1 MDKSV
6 KRAYLQIHL
15 AVLLFGLTAILGD
28 LIKVSALSIVWW
40 RVLLTSAS
48 FLFLVNFKYLKSIP
62 RPVLFRLFGIGAL
75 IALHWLTFYGSIK
88 YANASIALVCL
99 ATTSF
104 LTSIFE
110 PLILKQ
116 KFKTYE
122 VMIGLII
129 IPGMWLIVSDLK
141 TDMMLGVYI
150 GLTSALLATIFSI
163 LNKKYI
169 DQIETKSMALVEMFA
184 ALLTMSL
191 MLPFYLKYS
200 TEVQFW
206 MDGRDWIYMGILVLG
221 CTTLAFL
228 LNLKSLK
235 HLSAFTSNLIINLEP
250 VYGIVLAMLI
260 LNEHKELNT
269 NFYIG
274 VVVILTSVFL
284 HPFLKK
290 KFDK

>member
-1 MDKSV
+1 MDKAV

-48 FLFLVNFKYLKSIP
+48 FLFLVNLKYLKAIP
-62 RPVLFRLFGIGAL
+62 RATILRLFGIGAL

-88 YANASIALVCL
+88 YANASVALVCL

-116 KFKTYE
+116 RFKSYE
-122 VMIGLII
+122 ILIGLII

-141 TDMMLGVYI
+141 TNMMTGVYV
-150 GLTSALLATIFSI
+150 GLSSALLATIFSI
-163 LNKKYI
+163 LNKKYV
-169 DQIETKSMALVEMFA
+169 DQIETKSMALVEMFSA
-184 ALLTMSL
+184 FLTMSIL
-191 MLPFYLKYS
+191 LPFYLYYS
-200 TEVQFW
+200 TDVKFW
-206 MDGRDWIYMGILVLG
+206 MDGMDWIYMGVLVLG

-250 VYGIVLAMLI
+250 VYGILLAMVI
-260 LNEHKELNT
+260 LNEHRELNT

-284 HPFLKK
+284 HPILKK